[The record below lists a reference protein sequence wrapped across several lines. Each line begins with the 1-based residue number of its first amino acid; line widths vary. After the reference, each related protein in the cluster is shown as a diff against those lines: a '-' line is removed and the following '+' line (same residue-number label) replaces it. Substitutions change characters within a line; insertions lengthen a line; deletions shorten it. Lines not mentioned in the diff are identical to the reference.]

1 MAEEQDEIQRLRQ
14 ALHDAERRQD
24 EFLAALSHE
33 LRNPL
38 SALSASVHVL
48 RQPGVP
54 ETNRARAMD
63 IMQRQLFQLSR
74 LVDELLEM
82 SRIARRQ
89 VDLNRQTLDLVS
101 LVLSTVQEHRSE
113 MEARGVGLD
122 LVASE
127 APVWVDG
134 DPTRLA
140 QVIANLLRNALH
152 ASSRGTRIAVSVR
165 EAEGEAEVTV
175 RDEGAGLEKA
185 TVSGVFEPF
194 WRADG
199 LSLVRGLVELHGGR
213 VTVESA
219 GAGKGS
225 ALGLRLPL
233 AATPG
238 APAGDQGLSVL
249 IIEDNPDAAEAL
261 EMLLGMAGHR
271 PELAADAQTGLD
283 KARRLQPQVILCD
296 IRLPGDVDGYE
307 IARTLRAEGTRSYLV
322 ALTGYGQEHDRQRSR
337 EAGFDLHL
345 TKPVQ
350 PDELFRLLQ
359 RR

>member
-1 MAEEQDEIQRLRQ
+1 MDEQDEIHRLQQ
-14 ALHDAERRQD
+14 ALQDAERRQD

-33 LRNPL
+33 VRNPL

-48 RQPGVP
+48 RQGGVP
-54 ETNRARAMD
+54 EANRARALD

-74 LVDELLEM
+74 MVDELLEM

-89 VDLNRQTLDLVS
+89 VDLQRQTLDLVS
-101 LVLSTVQEHRSE
+101 LVLSTAHEHRPE
-113 MEARGVGLD
+113 METRGVA
-122 LVASE
+122 LVVTSAE

-140 QVIANLLRNALH
+140 QVVSHLLRNGLQ
-152 ASSRGTRIAVSVR
+152 ASTRGKRLVVHVG
-165 EAEGEAEVTV
+165 EADGEAELTV
-175 RDEGAGLEKA
+175 RDEGAGLEA
-185 TVSGVFEPF
+185 PHLSQVFEPF

-199 LSLVRGLVELHGGR
+199 LSLVRSLVELHGGR

-219 GAGKGS
+219 GPDQGTAM
-225 ALGLRLPL
+225 GLRLPL
-233 AATPG
+233 AASPET
-238 APAGDQGLSVL
+238 PAGEGGLSVL
-249 IIEDNPDAAEAL
+249 IIEDNRDAAEAL
-261 EMLLGMAGHR
+261 EMLLTMAGHR
-271 PELAADAQTGLD
+271 PELASDGPTGLEA
-283 KARRLQPQVILCD
+283 ARRLQPDVVLCD

-307 IARTLRAEGTRSYLV
+307 IARRLRAEGTRSYLV

-359 RR
+359 KR

>member
-1 MAEEQDEIQRLRQ
+1 MDEQQEIRRLQQ
-14 ALHDAERRQD
+14 ALKEAERT
-24 EFLAALSHE
+24 LSHE

-48 RQPGVP
+48 RQAGVP

-82 SRIARRQ
+82 SRLARHQ
-89 VDLNRQTLDLVS
+89 VDLQRQTVDLVS
-101 LVLSTVQEHRSE
+101 LVLSTVQEHRAE
-113 MEARGVGLD
+113 METRGVGLD
-122 LVASE
+122 LAASE

-140 QVIANLLRNALH
+140 QVIANLLRHALQ
-152 ASSRGTRIAVSVR
+152 ASSRGKRVVVQVG
-165 EAEGEAEVTV
+165 EADGEAELTV
-175 RDEGAGLEKA
+175 RDEGAGMEA
-185 TVSGVFEPF
+185 PQVSQVFEPY

-199 LSLVRGLVELHGGR
+199 LSLVRSLVELHGGR
-213 VTVESA
+213 VTVDSA
-219 GAGKGS
+219 GPGQGT

-233 AATPG
+233 ATSPTT
-238 APAGDQGLSVL
+238 PAGDQGMSVL
-249 IIEDNPDAAEAL
+249 IIEDNPDAAEAM
-261 EMLLGMAGHR
+261 EMLLAMAGHR
-271 PELAADAQTGLD
+271 PELASDAETGLD
-283 KARRLQPQVILCD
+283 KARRLQPDVVLCD
-296 IRLPGDVDGYE
+296 IRLPGEVDGYE
-307 IARTLRAEGTRSYLV
+307 VARTLRAEGTPSYLV

-359 RR
+359 KR